1 MENIIIE
8 AQFVA
13 HINYYYAALRHSFFF
28 LQLYGDTARQCSDWS
43 LLICAGHV
51 EPFIKVAK

>member
-28 LQLYGDTARQCSDWS
+28 CNCMET
-43 LLICAGHV
+43 LLDSVLIGHY
-51 EPFIKVAK
+51 